1 MTETDTPDRPLSAYS
16 LWFGLI
22 VAGWIADFLYPL
34 PFVPG
39 HIPSVPTG
47 GIFILLGFGLVALA
61 LHEFRDADTRLETG
75 FSIPILVTRG
85 VFRHSRNPIYLGL
98 HVALLGCAVAIDSL
112 WVLAMLAPFHVVVA
126 NTVIPR
132 EEAELERTFGE
143 LYLDYK
149 SDVRRWL

>member
-1 MTETDTPDRPLSAYS
+1 MTETETPDHPLSAYS
-16 LWFGLI
+16 IWLGLVI
-22 VAGWIADFLYPL
+22 VGWILDFLYPL
-34 PFVPG
+34 PFIPG

-47 GIFILLGFGLVALA
+47 GIFILIGFGIVALA
-61 LHEFRDADTRLETG
+61 LHEFRDADTRLESG

-98 HVALLGCAVAIDSL
+98 HIAFLGFAFAIDSL
-112 WVLAMLAPFHVVVA
+112 WLLAMLAPFHIVVA
-126 NTVIPR
+126 GTVIPH

-143 LYLDYK
+143 LYHEYK